1 MASEYFHGIRVD
13 EAEATLITQQEGTAG
28 LQVVFGTAPVN
39 LAENPQEA
47 VNVPIMCRSFAE
59 CQKYLGYS
67 NDFKKFTLCASMYAN
82 FKVFN
87 ISPVIFVN
95 VLDPKTHFKK
105 NEAKS
110 VTVVEKQAVL
120 KEYGVLKDSVI
131 VKNGESQLEADKDY
145 ILSFNNAGYLVI
157 TMLAGGAGESVSS
170 VTVESKSIDPDAVTK
185 EDIVGGYDMETG
197 KETGIETVRQIYPR
211 FSYTPGLLLAP
222 GWSKY
227 PAVAAVLAAKCEKIN
242 GVFRCECLVD
252 LDTTKATDYAKCKK
266 VKEESAIADKHQ
278 AALWPMLK
286 IDDMIFPYSAVFGAM
301 TAYTDAEND
310 DVPNLALSNRLLK
323 VSGTVLEDGTE
334 VVLDQNQANALNGYG
349 IITAIN
355 DNGWKSW
362 GNNMACY
369 PGNSDPKDRWM
380 NCRRFFSWWG
390 NSFILTY
397 KSKVDN
403 LADTK
408 LIEDICDSE
417 NIKGNSYVSQG
428 KCAGARIEYLEEDN
442 TIDNILNGEVH
453 FRQYLAQYTPAER
466 IVNTLSFDPD
476 LLKEALQGG
485 E

>member
-1 MASEYFHGIRVD
+1 MAEYFHGIRVD
-13 EAEATLITQQEGTAG
+13 EAETALITQQEGTAA
-28 LQVVFGTAPVN
+28 LQIVFGTAPVN

-67 NDFKKFTLCASMYAN
+67 NDFKNYTLCASMYAN

-87 ISPVIFVN
+87 IAPVIFVN
-95 VLDPKTHFKK
+95 VLDPKIHFKT
-105 NEAKS
+105 NETKT
-110 VTVVEKQAVL
+110 VTVVEKQAL
-120 KEYGVLKDSVI
+120 LTELGLLKDSVV
-131 VKNGESQLEADKDY
+131 VKNGEKDLKADTDY
-145 ILSFNNAGYLVI
+145 ITSFNNDGHLVI
-157 TMLAGGAGESVSS
+157 TMLTGGEGENLTSI
-170 VTVESKSIDPDAVTK
+170 TVESKSIDPSKVTK
-185 EDIVGGYDMETG
+185 EDIIGGYDMETG
-197 KETGIETVRQIYPR
+197 AETGIETVRQIYPR
-211 FSYTPGLLLAP
+211 FSFTPGLLLAP

-242 GVFRCECLVD
+242 GVFRCESLAD
-252 LDTTKATDYAKCKK
+252 LDTTKATTYTKCKS
-266 VKEESAIADKHQ
+266 VKEESALADKHQ
-278 AALWPMLK
+278 AVLWPMVK

-301 TAYTDAEND
+301 VAYTDAEND
-310 DVPNLALSNRLLK
+310 DVPSMAMSNRLLK
-323 VSGTVLEDGTE
+323 VAGTVLEDGTE

-349 IITAIN
+349 IITALN

-369 PGNSDPKDRWM
+369 PGDSDPKNRWM

-390 NSFILTY
+390 NSFVLTY
-397 KSKVDN
+397 KSKVDS
-403 LADTK
+403 LANPK

-442 TIDNILNGEVH
+442 TIDDILNGEVH
-453 FRQYLAQYTPAER
+453 FRQHLAQYTPAEC
-466 IVNTLSFDPD
+466 ITNTLSFDPD
-476 LLKEALQGG
+476 LLKAALEGG

>member
-1 MASEYFHGIRVD
+1 MASEYFHGIRVEED
-13 EAEATLITQQEGTAG
+13 ETPIVTAQEGTAA

-39 LAENPQEA
+39 LIENPKEA
-47 VNVPIMCRSFAE
+47 VNKPIMCRSFEE

-67 NDFKKFTLCASMYAN
+67 KDFKNFTLCASMYAN

-87 ISPVIFVN
+87 IAPIILVN
-95 VLDPKTHFKK
+95 VLDPEKHFKVNDTK
-105 NEAKS
+105 E
-110 VTVVEKQAVL
+110 VTVVEKQALLTESGVL
-120 KEYGVLKDSVI
+120 KESVKVKAGEVALK
-131 VKNGESQLEADKDY
+131 NETDY
-145 ILSFNNAGYLVI
+145 ILTFNGDGQLII
-157 TMLAGGAGESVSS
+157 TLLAGGAGENAASL
-170 VTVESKSIDPDAVTK
+170 TVESKSIDPEAVKK
-185 EDIVGGYDMETG
+185 EDIIGGYDLETG
-197 KETGIETVRQIYPR
+197 KEMGIETVRQIYPR
-211 FSYTPGLLLAP
+211 FSMTPGLLLAP

-227 PAVAAVLAAKCEKIN
+227 SSVAAVLAAKCEKIN
-242 GVFRCECLVD
+242 GVFRCECLID
-252 LDTTKATDYAKCKK
+252 LDTTEANAYTKCKE
-266 VKEESAIADKHQ
+266 VKENSGLADKHQ
-278 AALWPMLK
+278 AVLYPMLK

-301 TAYTDAEND
+301 IAYTDAEND

-334 VVLDQNQANALNGYG
+334 VVLDNDQANALNGYG

-369 PGNSDPKDRWM
+369 PGNKDPRDRWM

-403 LADTK
+403 LANAK

-428 KCAGARIEYLEEDN
+428 KCAGARIEYLQGDN
-442 TIDNILNGEVH
+442 TIENILNGEIH
-453 FRQYLAQYTPAER
+453 FRQHLAQYPPAEN
-466 IVNTLSFDPD
+466 ISNTLSFDPD
-476 LLKEALQGG
+476 LLEAAL
-485 E
+485 EI